1 LVKRVLFFRPT
12 LGDGGADRITL
23 TVLQHLDRARYA
35 PTLVLVK
42 RAGVLLGDV
51 PADVPVLALGAARL
65 AVAAPALARV
75 IRRLRP
81 DVVFC
86 TAGGA
91 NSVAVAAHRLARSS
105 ARLVL
110 SERSALRR
118 PRGRLRGP
126 LELALKRWTYQ
137 RADLVTA
144 VSEGVR
150 DDLIATLGLASAQ
163 VRVIGNPVIGD
174 DVAARASEPLASAAM
189 DAPGPTLVAVGRLI
203 DLKDYPTML
212 DALVRVR
219 QRVPAKLVIL
229 GLGPQRDALIAA
241 AAARGLAAV
250 VTFAGFDPNPY
261 RYMARAD
268 VVVQTSRAEGL
279 PGTIIQALAC
289 GTPVVA
295 TDCDHGPREV
305 IRDGVDGFLVPV
317 GDAPAVADR
326 VLRLLEDRPLRA
338 RMATAATQ
346 GAARFKIAPAM
357 ARYQEAIDG

>member
-1 LVKRVLFFRPT
+1 
-12 LGDGGADRITL
+12 
-23 TVLQHLDRARYA
+23 
-35 PTLVLVK
+35 
-42 RAGVLLGDV
+42 
-51 PADVPVLALGAARL
+51 
-65 AVAAPALARV
+65 
-75 IRRLRP
+75 
-81 DVVFC
+81 
-86 TAGGA
+86 
-91 NSVAVAAHRLARSS
+91 
-105 ARLVL
+105 
-110 SERSALRR
+110 
-118 PRGRLRGP
+118 
-126 LELALKRWTYQ
+126 
-137 RADLVTA
+137 
-144 VSEGVR
+144 VR